1 MIRLLPYRVE
11 KRPSAINGTVE
22 VWRWLNQFSLRVAG
36 LTQSGGLIKDI
47 WGKALK
53 TVHSYQPASP
63 AGGLPVNRVLIL
75 GLGGGTAAKL
85 VTQLWP
91 TAQVV
96 GVEIDPVMV
105 DLGKKYLNLSEINQL
120 TIVKGE
126 AEAVMKTRL
135 KGDSYQLILV
145 DLFLGRRV
153 INRVYQT
160 GFWKLVKTI
169 KAKAGVIVVNLLKNA
184 AEADKNQRLIE
195 RLGVEFEQVKLVKTP
210 ANRLLLLK

>member
-1 MIRLLPYRVE
+1 M
-11 KRPSAINGTVE
+11 
-22 VWRWLNQFSLRVAG
+22 WRWLNQFSLRVAG

-47 WGKALK
+47 WLPALK
-53 TVHSYQPASP
+53 QVKVRAP
-63 AGGLPVNRVLIL
+63 GRVLIL

-85 VTQLWP
+85 VSLLWP
-91 TAQVV
+91 TARIV

-105 DLGKKYLNLSEINQL
+105 DLGKKYLNLSAINQL
-120 TIVKGE
+120 TIIKGE

-135 KGDSYQLILV
+135 KGDRYQLILA

-153 INRVYQT
+153 INRVYHM
-160 GFWKLVKTI
+160 GLWKLVRLI

-184 AEADKNQRLIE
+184 TEADKNQRLIE
-195 RLGVEFEQVKLVKTP
+195 KLGAEFEQVRLVKTP

>member
-1 MIRLLPYRVE
+1 ME
-11 KRPSAINGTVE
+11 E
-22 VWRWLNQFSLRVAG
+22 
-36 LTQSGGLIKDI
+36 I

-53 TVHSYQPASP
+53 TVHSYQ
-63 AGGLPVNRVLIL
+63 LPVNKVLIL
-75 GLGGGTAAKL
+75 GLGGGTAARVVKKY
-85 VTQLWP
+85 WP
-91 TAQVV
+91 EARIT

-105 DLGKKYLNLSEINQL
+105 DLGKRYLSLSEINQL

-135 KGDSYQLILV
+135 KRDRYQLIVV

-153 INRVYQT
+153 INRVYQV
-160 GFWKLVKTI
+160 GFWKLVKSI
-169 KAKAGVIVVNLLKNA
+169 KAKAGVIVINLLKNA

-195 RLGVEFEQVKLVKTP
+195 KLRVEFEQVKLVKTP